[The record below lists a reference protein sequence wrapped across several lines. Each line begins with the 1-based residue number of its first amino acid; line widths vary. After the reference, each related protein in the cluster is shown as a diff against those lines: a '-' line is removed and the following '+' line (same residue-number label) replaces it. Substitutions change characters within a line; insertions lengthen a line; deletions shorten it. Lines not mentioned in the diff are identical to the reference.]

1 MNHIEVLAVIVVATI
16 IVSII
21 IFSALIGHYDP
32 SGPSSRDSNG
42 YKK

>member
-1 MNHIEVLAVIVVATI
+1 MPYSEIIAVIVGASIVISI
-16 IVSII
+16 IV
-21 IFSALIGHYDP
+21 FSLLIGNYDP